1 MSSIRTFQCP
11 NCGSPVTTTGAEK
24 EVQCTYCGSSV
35 VVPEELRDAPQPQ
48 PQPQPMT
55 YSFGQPVQPSQP
67 SEPVFQNMATVG
79 KVAAGTAIGFT
90 AMSFILPVVL
100 TCVILAA
107 VGGILFYVFSNVN
120 STIQQTTQAFSTAA
134 SPINLVPTAAPAPTP
149 TLVPTPAIP
158 TPVPFTNTLFTDDFT
173 STSTGW
179 FRGNTQDYTLEYKNG
194 KYHMLLQKDG
204 QIVWSRSQYTNV
216 SVEVDVQETT
226 GPSDGMIGISCRA
239 NSNKG
244 WYTFEF
250 DQNGDYGIYKY
261 DSTGTNPE
269 ALTEGTLNPNTVN
282 QNDVNHI
289 EGVCDND
296 TLTMLLN
303 NEVLAQVQD
312 STYTKGWVGMTV
324 RVGSS
329 GDGGVDVLFSNLVV
343 KGP

>member
-11 NCGSPVTTTGAEK
+11 NCGSTVTTTGAEK
-24 EVQCTYCGSSV
+24 EVQCAYCGSSV
-35 VVPEELRDAPQPQ
+35 IVPEELRDAPQPQ
-48 PQPQPMT
+48 PMQ
-55 YSFGQPVQPSQP
+55 YSFGQPVQPPTQP
-67 SEPVFQNMATVG
+67 DPVFQNMATVG

-90 AMSFILPVVL
+90 AMSFILPIVL

-120 STIQQTTQAFSTAA
+120 STIQQTTQAFNTAA
-134 SPINLVPTAAPAPTP
+134 APANLIPTSAPAPTP
-149 TLVPTPAIP
+149 TLVPTPVIP
-158 TPVPFTNTLFTDDFT
+158 TPVPFTKTLFTDDFT

-179 FRGNTQDYTLEYKNG
+179 FRGKTQDYTLEYKNG

-204 QIVWSRSQYTNV
+204 QIVWSHSQYTNV
-216 SVEVDVQETT
+216 SVEVDVQETA

-239 NSNKG
+239 NSNIG

-261 DSTGTNPE
+261 DSTGNNPE
-269 ALTEGTLNPNTVN
+269 ALIEGTLDPNTVN

-289 EGVCDND
+289 EGVCMGD